1 MGWNGL
7 IKRSIIVGGA
17 GCLRAKSAAMLV
29 YKTGEFMSE
38 IYMSKG
44 SRSAN
49 AKSLLGVLSLVI
61 ACSDTVEM
69 TISGPDEEMAADLLE
84 KFLMDMPE

>member
-1 MGWNGL
+1 MNEL
-7 IKRSIIVGGA
+7 IKKSIEVGGA
-17 GCLRAKSAAMLV
+17 GCLRAKSAALLV

-61 ACSDTVEM
+61 ACGDRVEM
-69 TISGPDEEMAADLLE
+69 TINGPDEALASELLE
-84 KFLMDMPE
+84 KFLMNMPE

>member
-1 MGWNGL
+1 L
-7 IKRSIIVGGA
+7 ITRSIRVGGA
-17 GCLRAKSAAMLV
+17 GCLRAKSAALLV

-38 IYMSKG
+38 IFMSRG
-44 SRSAN
+44 NRNAN

-61 ACSDTVEM
+61 ACGDVVQM
-69 TISGPDEEMAADLLE
+69 TIDGPDEELAADVLQ

>member
-1 MGWNGL
+1 L
-7 IKRSIIVGGA
+7 IQKKIVVGGA

-61 ACSDTVEM
+61 ACDDTVEL
-69 TISGPDEEMAADLLE
+69 TVTGPDEELATDLLE